1 MKTTEAKNLKS
12 GFTLIEMIVVVAIIA
27 LISAMA
33 VMKLSGIRNDVK
45 AKANIA
51 NLKRIDSAVE
61 NYLVANLGKGLN
73 RLDLLMEYDQQAKMG
88 SRGAASFDDIEIPP
102 SYMKSSLLSDT
113 NTGLHTNLTT
123 ITKFYG
129 TYSPLLGTY
138 HLSTSD
144 AKALSETF
152 GLVYGMEGTDGNR
165 TRTGA
170 DGAWAQGSTADP
182 DTCQCV
188 ARALTNGVAV
198 AVVNPYS
205 ALGSGSDIKPSGCA
219 IYNACGQK
227 IWFGTDQKLHIDGD
241 SNVYS
246 TSEDAIKA
254 LYQTGKGGI
263 LLAFGLGAYTSMIGE
278 NVAGLDAAPVCP
290 DIEKTCY
297 RRYILLIRLK
307 QTVENG
313 VEAEYAGVI
322 DPRGRTLAALQGR
335 VTK

>member
-1 MKTTEAKNLKS
+1 MNSKTCRS
-12 GFTLIEMIVVVAIIA
+12 GFTLIEMVIVVAIIA
-27 LISAMA
+27 LISALA

-45 AKANIA
+45 MKANVA

-73 RLDLLMEYDQQAKMG
+73 RLDLLMKYDQPAKMG
-88 SRGAASFDDIEIPP
+88 QRGAASFDDIEIPP
-102 SYMKSSLLSDT
+102 SYIESPSET

-123 ITKFYG
+123 ITTLYG
-129 TYSPLLGTY
+129 TTFSPMLGTY

-144 AKALSETF
+144 AKALNETF

-165 TRTGA
+165 QRTGA
-170 DGAWAQGSTADP
+170 DGAWAQGKVADP

-205 ALGSGSDIKPSGCA
+205 VSSDVQPSGCS

-227 IWFGTDQKLHIDGD
+227 IWFGTDMKLHIDGD
-241 SNVYS
+241 SNVYN

-278 NVAGLDAAPVCP
+278 SVAGLDAAPVCP

-313 VEAEYAGVI
+313 VEAEYAGII
-322 DPRGRTLAALQGR
+322 DPRGRTLNALQGR